1 MSARSSCV
9 VDQAGEFSSEPAMVC
24 LSCCS
29 VRSKVRKM
37 VAFLRAHLRRKRQ
50 MRASSASSSLS
61 SLSPPA
67 TSPSSMTASQ
77 AGKKVVIFDLGGVV
91 VTPPQR
97 ALQKYFSQIGLPR
110 DFIRKVVSHGRSTN
124 VFGRLETGEITVMQF
139 AAEFEKEC
147 RLVAEMN
154 EIDFPEQFNVDEMM
168 KFKDPELIPEMLNAV
183 AVLRENGFKTCALTN
198 NYIDDSLN
206 RGYGARGLTALGFY
220 FDEFV
225 ESCRLG
231 IRKPDP
237 RIFDEAL
244 SRLGTEAKQA
254 LFLDDSQVNTRAAE
268 ALGMSTILV
277 EETHGA
283 LQQLKMMTGVNV
295 CTPAGPI
302 AADVDRITHAYVTT
316 RSNVRFHFT
325 ELGSGPPVLLFHD
338 IPDTC
343 ASWRNQ
349 LPLLAICGFRAIA
362 LDLKGFGESSKPADV
377 EQYKLQILCRDTRE
391 FLEAL
396 GLAQVT
402 LVGRGMG
409 AAFALTFANHNTDR
423 VRAVVGI
430 HTSPLTEGIEAWS
443 CYRQKTLLARCG
455 ACTEHRPQAF
465 GVKFS
470 TCSDAERFFDIAV
483 NPSHIVDNDIG
494 DVSLPDV
501 CRNDDSSLIGT
512 PSRLTLASL
521 CPHRCNTRK
530 KPSRKSTKREIG
542 WFRNNTSNWEYNRRL
557 RGRML
562 KIPALVV
569 TSGQGLKGDVV
580 DVSSLESW
588 IPELEHSHIAEYDAL
603 TEKERSTELN
613 KILQEWLSKIHNG
626 ENIPLIPL

>member
-1 MSARSSCV
+1 MSARSSCM
-9 VDQAGEFSSEPAMVC
+9 VDQAGEFSSEPATVC
-24 LSCCS
+24 LSCRS

-50 MRASSASSSLS
+50 MRASSASSSSS
-61 SLSPPA
+61 SLSSSA
-67 TSPSSMTASQ
+67 TSPSSMTSSQ

-97 ALQKYFSQIGLPR
+97 ALQKYFDQIGLPR

-124 VFGRLETGEITVMQF
+124 VFGRLETGELTVMQF
-139 AAEFEKEC
+139 AAEFEREC

-154 EIDFPEQFNVDEMM
+154 DIDFPEQFNVDEMM

-244 SRLGTEAKQA
+244 SRLGTEANQA

-338 IPDTC
+338 IPDSC

-349 LPLLAICGFRAIA
+349 LPLLAMCGFRAIA
-362 LDLKGFGESSKPADV
+362 LDLKGFGESSKPADF

-409 AAFALTFANHNTDR
+409 AAFAWTFANHNTDR

-430 HTSPLTEGIEAWS
+430 HTSPPTEGIAAWL
-443 CYRQKTLLARCG
+443 CYRQKSVLARCG
-455 ACTEHRPQAF
+455 SCTKHRPQA
-465 GVKFS
+465 
-470 TCSDAERFFDIAV
+470 E
-483 NPSHIVDNDIG
+483 NDIG
-494 DVSLPDV
+494 EVSLPDV

-512 PSRLTLASL
+512 PTRLSLASL

-530 KPSRKSTKREIG
+530 KPSRTSTKREIG
-542 WFRNNTSNWEYNRRL
+542 WFRNNTANWEYNRRL

-580 DVSSLESW
+580 DVSSLQSW
-588 IPELEHSHIAEYDAL
+588 IPELDHSHIAEYDAS
-603 TEKERSTELN
+603 TEKERSSELN
-613 KILQEWLSKIHNG
+613 KILHEWLSKIHNG